1 MAKYAYSDLN
11 DGQFEELVLA
21 ICQRLFGLATQGFA
35 KGPDGGRDAKF
46 VGTAEMYPSKTSP
59 WQGTTIIQAKH
70 TIGLNKS
77 FTESDFFSTNNENC
91 VIQKEIPRIQNL
103 ISKGDLDNYLLIAN
117 RRLTGNGENEIVSY
131 ISKACN
137 LPQPQIKVCG
147 VEQLESWLKF
157 FREIPDQL
165 DLDPIDAP
173 LLVSPDDLAEVIQ
186 ALDGQKSNF
195 KTVDDTPPTPRVE
208 YKTKNKINNFTTEGA
223 RYWRSQ
229 FLKETPKI
237 DSFLA
242 APQNSQFVKMY
253 ESTVDEFQCNIIAKK
268 KDHQNFDEVLNH
280 IFRTL
285 VERDPDLRRHRS
297 LTRAMLF
304 YMYWNCD
311 IGEDEEC

>member
-1 MAKYAYSDLN
+1 MAKYAYSDLS

-46 VGTAEMYPSKTSP
+46 VGTAEMYPSTSSP

-77 FTESDFFSTNNENC
+77 FTESDFFSKDNENC
-91 VIQKEIPRIQNL
+91 VIQKEIPRIQSL

-117 RRLTGNGENEIVSY
+117 RRLTGNGESQIVSY
-131 ISKACN
+131 ISSACN
-137 LPQPQIKVCG
+137 LPQSQIKVCG
-147 VEQLESWLKF
+147 IEQLESWLKF
-157 FREIPDQL
+157 FREIPDQVH
-165 DLDPIDAP
+165 LDPVDAP

-186 ALDGQKSNF
+186 ALDGQKASF
-195 KTVDDTPPTPRVE
+195 KTIDDTPPTPRVE
-208 YKTKNKINNFTTEGA
+208 YKTKNEINNFTVEGA
-223 RYWRSQ
+223 RYWRSR

-237 DSFLA
+237 DSFLS
-242 APQNSQFVKMY
+242 APQNSKFVKMY
-253 ESTVDEFQCNIIAKK
+253 ESTVDEFQCNIIAKR

-280 IFRTL
+280 IFRSL

>member
-1 MAKYAYSDLN
+1 MAKYAYSDLS

-21 ICQRLFGLATQGFA
+21 ICQHLFGLATQGFA

-46 VGTAEMYPSKTSP
+46 VGIAERYPSTSSP

-77 FTESDFFSTNNENC
+77 FTESDFFSKDNENC
-91 VIQKEIPRIQNL
+91 VIQKEIPRIQSL
-103 ISKGDLDNYLLIAN
+103 ISKGELDNYLLIAN
-117 RRLTGNGENEIVSY
+117 RRLTGNGESQIVSY
-131 ISKACN
+131 ISSACN
-137 LPQPQIKVCG
+137 LPQSQIKVCG
-147 VEQLESWLKF
+147 IEQLESWLKF
-157 FREIPDQL
+157 FREIPDQVH
-165 DLDPIDAP
+165 LDPVDAP

-186 ALDGQKSNF
+186 ALDGQKASF
-195 KTVDDTPPTPRVE
+195 KTIDDTPPTPRVE
-208 YKTKNKINNFTTEGA
+208 YKTKNKINNFTVEGA
-223 RYWRSQ
+223 RYWRSR
-229 FLKETPKI
+229 FLKETSKI
-237 DSFLA
+237 DSFLS
-242 APQNSQFVKMY
+242 APQNSKFVKMY
-253 ESTVDEFQCNIIAKK
+253 ESTVDEFQCNIIAKR

-280 IFRTL
+280 IFRSL